1 MNTVLADGEGH
12 GPERADRSGLHDDAD
27 DGKQRVAG
35 LIDDAKHD
43 LSALT
48 DHLQA
53 KRKQD
58 CEEKHLQDLA
68 LSECAHHRVG
78 DDVHQKLDRALLLG
92 LRYEPLDSSGV
103 DRAGVDIHGGAG
115 LQRIGDNEP
124 HDEGERRQHLEIDE
138 GLQADAANPL
148 HILHAGN
155 AVHDRTEDDRRD
167 DHLDRLDEGV
177 PQGLHLLAQLWI
189 EMTEQHAEHD
199 RGQHLEIEALKER
212 PVVGGQFSCG
222 GLGCHRRLSPSVS
235 SEPSLFWRRDFTRLF
250 RWRTRTAVLP
260 RCILFPLEKG

>member
-1 MNTVLADGEGH
+1 C
-12 GPERADRSGLHDDAD
+12 P
-27 DGKQRVAG
+27 
-35 LIDDAKHD
+35 
-43 LSALT
+43 
-48 DHLQA
+48 
-53 KRKQD
+53 
-58 CEEKHLQDLA
+58 
-68 LSECAHHRVG
+68 HHRVG
-78 DDVHQKLDRALLLG
+78 DYVHQKLDCALLLG
-92 LRYEPLDSSGV
+92 LRYETLDSSGV

-138 GLQADAANPL
+138 GLQADAANLL

-167 DHLDRLDEGV
+167 DHLDRLNEGV

-212 PVVGGQFSCG
+212 PVAGSQFGCG
-222 GLGCHRRLSPSVS
+222 GFWLPPPPPPPFFPKLPLFSFFWEPGRPVFSPRSFF
-235 SEPSLFWRRDFTRLF
+235 P
-250 RWRTRTAVLP
+250 ALP
-260 RCILFPLEKG
+260 TVWAPPPRHL